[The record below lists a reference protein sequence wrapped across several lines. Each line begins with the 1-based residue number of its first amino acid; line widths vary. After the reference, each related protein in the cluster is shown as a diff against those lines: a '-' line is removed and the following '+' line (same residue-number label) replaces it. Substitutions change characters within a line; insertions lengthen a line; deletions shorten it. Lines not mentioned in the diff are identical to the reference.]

1 MGASAKTASPRT
13 SPESTSGERAPLG
26 CDPEMSEW
34 TLDAKDFST
43 FDSSIRALMS
53 AEHARRAS
61 ASHAVRSTRG
71 CARCPALRN
80 ALLVSCPCSKAG
92 RLCDRSPC
100 LVLAASAPRRRAGGQ
115 LAGRLMREATCQPI
129 QTKRNRAKPRKAKR
143 TVVSGA
149 KRNTAHLRYLT
160 IQATRA
166 ERVAGT

>member
-1 MGASAKTASPRT
+1 MGASAKTASPKT

-26 CDPEMSEW
+26 CDPERSEW

-53 AEHARRAS
+53 AEHARRAR
-61 ASHAVRSTRG
+61 ASHAVGSARG

-80 ALLVSCPCSKAG
+80 ALLVSCPWSKAG

-115 LAGRLMREATCQPI
+115 PSGRPMHDTTCQPI
-129 QTKRNRAKPRKAKR
+129 KAKRNQAKPRKGKRSEVSRAKR
-143 TVVSGA
+143 SIAKLSEHNVSPA
-149 KRNTAHLRYLT
+149 SLT
-160 IQATRA
+160 T
-166 ERVAGT
+166 